1 MTYEIK
7 LGDLKPEIAKELVEQ
22 GFANKNN
29 DTIPIVVLEQ
39 MVCLTCNNSGY
50 VGKNE
55 KCLNCNT

>member
-1 MTYEIK
+1 MTYEIT
-7 LGDLKPEIAKELVEQ
+7 LGDLKPKIAKELVEQ

-29 DTIPIVVLEQ
+29 DIIPIVVLEQ

>member
-39 MVCLTCNNSGY
+39 EDDNII
-50 VGKNE
+50 KNFCINE
-55 KCLNCNT
+55 LADIDEQEY